1 MDINA
6 TLFGQILTFA
16 VLVWFIKRYLWGP
29 LTEMMEARQAKIADG
44 LAAAERG
51 KHEQELAEKKAAQL
65 LVEAKEQASE
75 IVAQAQKRS
84 VEIVE
89 ESKEQAREEG
99 ERLLNAA
106 KAEIEREANRAREGL
121 REQVVVLAIAG
132 AEKILAKEVNQDAH
146 KGILDEVAAQL

>member
-1 MDINA
+1 M
-6 TLFGQILTFA
+6 LF
-16 VLVWFIKRYLWGP
+16 
-29 LTEMMEARQAKIADG
+29 
-44 LAAAERG
+44 
-51 KHEQELAEKKAAQL
+51 
-65 LVEAKEQASE
+65 
-75 IVAQAQKRS
+75 
-84 VEIVE
+84 
-89 ESKEQAREEG
+89 EEG